1 MDNISCFN
9 AIGGDLMNLKI
20 NNIMNKYSLSQRSKI
35 KDFLISEI
43 DDENLIETI
52 DFVNSDNNQI
62 IKKKKKILVIYFM
75 LGISVLGFFLKVIN
89 I

>member
-1 MDNISCFN
+1 
-9 AIGGDLMNLKI
+9 MNLKI
-20 NNIMNKYSLSQRSKI
+20 SNIMNKYSLSQRSKI

-52 DFVNSDNNQI
+52 DFVNSDN
-62 IKKKKKILVIYFM
+62 KKKKKILVIYFM

>member
-1 MDNISCFN
+1 
-9 AIGGDLMNLKI
+9 MNLKI